1 MKLLTKEL
9 MDKLPKLYSQE
20 NVKDP
25 MVIVKFFNPVG
36 RGNWFAI
43 EYNPEE
49 KLFFGYASLFGDYND
64 ELGYFGLEELE
75 QVKLPLGIKIERDLY
90 FEPTPLSEIKAK
102 YTK

>member
-36 RGNWFAI
+36 RENWFAI